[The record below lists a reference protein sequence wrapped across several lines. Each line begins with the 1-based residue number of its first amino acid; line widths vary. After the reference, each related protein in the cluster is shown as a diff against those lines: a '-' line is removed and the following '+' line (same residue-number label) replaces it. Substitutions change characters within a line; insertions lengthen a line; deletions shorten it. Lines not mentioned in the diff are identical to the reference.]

1 MAQIG
6 YAASLLALALALY
19 ASVAAWAGG
28 RRRRPELVLSA
39 RNATLAVAALLTLAV
54 TLEVLLLLSG
64 DFRTLYV
71 AQVTNRAMPAFF
83 KLTALWGSQA
93 GSLLFWSWLMSLFAA
108 AAVLRRRG
116 RMQRLMPYVIVVTQ
130 ITLAFFLSLIS
141 GGWALLAAPLQ
152 DLGLTHASILMA
164 DMAQTNPFFQL
175 DFTPADGTGL
185 NPLLRHWGMIIHP
198 PVQYLGFVG
207 YVIPFAFTIAA
218 LITRETGDMWIRTVR
233 RWTLVAWLFLSMGL
247 LLGMWWAYGVLG
259 WGGYWGW
266 DPVENAALMPWL
278 TGTAFLHSVMIQEKR
293 GMFKVWNMVLS
304 IMTYSLVIFG
314 TFLTRSG
321 VVSSVHTFA
330 QSGIGPLF
338 LIFVAATVIY
348 SIILLF
354 DRLDDLKSENQLDSF
369 LSREAFFLLN
379 NLLFLAIFFVTF
391 WGTLFPVVSE
401 LIAGQKAI
409 VGPPFFN
416 QVNGPL
422 LAALVILMGIAPL
435 MPWRRAS
442 RKKLARSLLW
452 PLMVALAITAGL
464 FVLGPR
470 AFAILPGTQARVLPV
485 SLFYGILAFAAT
497 IIGQEF
503 WRGIRTRHNATREGY
518 LRALGNLVSRNR
530 RRYGGY
536 LIHLGVIMIALGVIG
551 TNFFKVETQQNL
563 AVGESFTIISPLTG
577 TYTLTYQS
585 LGPRSAPADVRRT
598 SAALTVSRDGR
609 PITVLNPTHDYFVPQ
624 EQPMTIPSIR
634 HSLIEDVYVILAGWE
649 NGGASATFK
658 AYVEPLV
665 NWLWIGGLVFVVGT
679 CIAAWPAPSRDR
691 RPATD
696 PVRGQP
702 AIAKPRA
709 RSHQRS
715 N

>member
-1 MAQIG
+1 MAHIG
-6 YAASLLALALALY
+6 YAATLLALVLALY
-19 ASVAAWAGG
+19 ASVAAWVGG
-28 RRRRPELVLSA
+28 RRRLPELVLSA
-39 RNATLAVAALLTLAV
+39 RNAALAVAVLLTLAV
-54 TLEVLLLLSG
+54 TLEVFLLLSG

-71 AQVTNRAMPAFF
+71 AQVTNRAMPPFF
-83 KLTALWGSQA
+83 KLTALWGGQA

-108 AAVLRRRG
+108 AAMLRKWD

-130 ITLAFFLSLIS
+130 ITLAFFISLIS

-152 DLGLTHASILMA
+152 GVGLTHASTLMA
-164 DMAQTNPFFQL
+164 DMAHTNPFFQL

-207 YVIPFAFTIAA
+207 YVIPFAFAIAA
-218 LITRETGDMWIRTVR
+218 LITRETGDLWIRTVR
-233 RWTLVAWLFLSMGL
+233 RWTLVAWLALSMGL

-278 TGTAFLHSVMIQEKR
+278 TGTAFLHSVIIQEKR
-293 GMFKVWNMVLS
+293 GMFKVWNMVL
-304 IMTYSLVIFG
+304 IILTYGLVIFG

-330 QSGIGPLF
+330 QSGIGPLY
-338 LIFVAATVIY
+338 LIFLAVTVIY
-348 SIILLF
+348 SVLLLF
-354 DRLDDLKSENQLDSF
+354 DRLDCLRSENQLDSI

-391 WGTLFPVVSE
+391 WGTMFPVVSE
-401 LIAGQKAI
+401 LLAGQKAI
-409 VGPPFFN
+409 VGAPFFN

-452 PLMVALAITAGL
+452 PLVVTLAVTAGL
-464 FVLGPR
+464 FILGLR

-497 IIGQEF
+497 IIVEEF
-503 WRGIRTRHNATREGY
+503 WRGMRIRHNATGEGY

-536 LIHLGVIMIALGVIG
+536 LVHVGVIMIALGVIG

-563 AVGESFTIISPLTG
+563 AVGESFTITSPLTG
-577 TYTLTYQS
+577 TYTLTYQG
-585 LGPRSAPADVRRT
+585 LELRPAPADVRRN

-609 PITVLNPTHDYFVPQ
+609 LITVLNPTHDYFIPQ
-624 EQPMTIPSIR
+624 EQPMTIPAIR

-665 NWLWIGGLVFVVGT
+665 NWLWIGGVVFIMGT
-679 CIAAWPAPSRDR
+679 AIAVWPAPARQR
-691 RPATD
+691 QPATT
-696 PVRGQP
+696 PLPGRPITAQP
-702 AIAKPRA
+702 DA
-709 RSHQRS
+709 R
-715 N
+715 